1 MEDKI
6 KIIVE
11 KLVKAGINMNAF
23 LKVSGYSIQE
33 KIEEVTK
40 VYCVPM
46 NKSKYIR
53 KYLKY

>member
-23 LKVSGYSIQE
+23 LKVSGSSIQV
-33 KIEEVTK
+33 KIEEVTR
-40 VYCVPM
+40 VYFVPIT
-46 NKSKYIR
+46 KSKYIR
-53 KYLKY
+53 KSLKY